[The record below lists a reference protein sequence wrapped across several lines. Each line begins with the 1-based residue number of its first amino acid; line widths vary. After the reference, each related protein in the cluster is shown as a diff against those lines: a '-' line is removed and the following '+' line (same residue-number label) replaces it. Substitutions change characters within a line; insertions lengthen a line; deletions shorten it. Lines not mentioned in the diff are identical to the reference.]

1 MPPKLKAKPVL
12 VTILKFKRK
21 RTTYSIPFNLSE
33 KKVTLDWFISTL
45 KDTIES
51 SGGLQDDNDTT
62 ELGENNLENEDDLDI
77 EIPKSELIDEPE
89 LELSEP
95 TPETLTPAPASAPLI
110 QSKLKLAIA
119 KDKTAPYDNNW
130 VELTTDDQLSAIIF
144 NDYDILAF
152 SYDDEPFHIVEA
164 AYDEPQ

>member
-1 MPPKLKAKPVL
+1 M
-12 VTILKFKRK
+12 
-21 RTTYSIPFNLSE
+21 
-33 KKVTLDWFISTL
+33 
-45 KDTIES
+45 
-51 SGGLQDDNDTT
+51 
-62 ELGENNLENEDDLDI
+62 ENEDDLDI